1 MVWPTL
7 GSRTAKDQ
15 IRSYFCQLTSSGAG
29 RLLELAAAAAAGL
42 LPADTV
48 VALLKLA
55 LPSAQ
60 QNKLISSSP
69 TWQLLYMAS
78 NHVLGSCPDPQ
89 GKVKR

>member
-15 IRSYFCQLTSSGAG
+15 LRSYFCQLTSSGAG
-29 RLLELAAAAAAGL
+29 RLLELAAAAAGL
-42 LPADTV
+42 LSADTL
-48 VALLKLA
+48 ALLKLA

-60 QNKLISSSP
+60 QNKLINSSP

>member
-29 RLLELAAAAAAGL
+29 RLLELAAAAAGL
-42 LPADTV
+42 LSADTV

-60 QNKLISSSP
+60 QNKLINSSP
-69 TWQLLYMAS
+69 TRQLLYMAS